1 MDWVFEHLNVIIVIG
16 GAIAYWLNQRRREKE
31 GLPAD
36 YDEDGTPEN
45 RPTRTDFD
53 PGTMEAEEAQRTRQ
67 LQEELR
73 RKREQRA
80 GGAGVPPVPVSPLHP
95 SDSVPPLPSPARREA
110 APPPVHQ
117 DPMAELMKELAK
129 KLAPQPA
136 PVQPPAHA
144 RTALDVE
151 DDAVLERQRALEE
164 RYKALEAQKKALQ
177 KQRAELAERS
187 AASETSVSHEAAA
200 PAGSWLSDLRNP
212 TQVRRA
218 IVMNEILGKPVALRG

>member
-1 MDWVFEHLNVIIVIG
+1 MDWVFENLNVIIIIG
-16 GAIAYWLNQRRREKE
+16 GAVAYWLNQRRREKE

-80 GGAGVPPVPVSPLHP
+80 GGAGVPAAPLHP
-95 SDSVPPLPSPARREA
+95 SDSVPPLPLPSRREM
-110 APPPVHQ
+110 APPPVHH

-129 KLAPQPA
+129 KLAPQTV
-136 PVQPPAHA
+136 PVQPPAHT
-144 RTALDVE
+144 RTALDAE

-164 RYKALEAQKKALQ
+164 RYKALQAQKKALQ
-177 KQRAELAERS
+177 KQRSELAERS
-187 AASETSVSHEAAA
+187 AASETSVSHEANA
-200 PAGSWLSDLRNP
+200 PVGSWLADLRNP
-212 TQVRRA
+212 AEVRRA
-218 IVMNEILGKPVALRG
+218 IVMNEILGKPVALRT